1 MLPILKDY
9 KGLKTMKQEEEKL
22 RREVEKFY
30 KDKKTKE
37 TSSLQQEADDFMNRK
52 TRDGQEKQL
61 RQD

>member
-1 MLPILKDY
+1 MLPILRDC
-9 KGLKTMKQEEEKL
+9 KGSKTMKQEEEKL

-37 TSSLQQEADDFMNRK
+37 NSSLQQEADDFMNRK

>member
-1 MLPILKDY
+1 
-9 KGLKTMKQEEEKL
+9 MKQEEEKL
-22 RREVEKFY
+22 KKEVEQFY

-37 TSSLQQEADDFMNRK
+37 NNSLQQEANNFMNRK